1 MMCIFLYLSFSI
13 YFIYNLKPFPNAS
26 LTWRALKSQD
36 EKRKKEKAGKKI
48 KINWKQIFFPFYIYC
63 DQVLN
68 TTKTKRKRETTNLN
82 TVFPKIMKCYFFKS
96 HFIFIL
102 KKRIVQ
108 KKFLQWKQQVSVVRT
123 LSSTVCFDTIKLY
136 RSWALSSWGERRS
149 WLFYI
154 KQWHNVWFI
163 RKFSLSW
170 IPVNWETLTVHFV
183 VQQASNLNL
192 YSTNIHPISMSN
204 IKEGQSGR
212 CCLNTKK
219 RCLESLM
226 S

>member
-1 MMCIFLYLSFSI
+1 MLLFLKVILFS
-13 YFIYNLKPFPNAS
+13 Y
-26 LTWRALKSQD
+26 
-36 EKRKKEKAGKKI
+36 
-48 KINWKQIFFPFYIYC
+48 
-63 DQVLN
+63 
-68 TTKTKRKRETTNLN
+68 
-82 TVFPKIMKCYFFKS
+82 
-96 HFIFIL
+96 L
-102 KKRIVQ
+102 KKNCT

-170 IPVNWETLTVHFV
+170 ITVNWETLTVHFV

-219 RCLESLM
+219 TLSGVIDVIMQQWKGSPWMSTYTTPCVKLLQNKGTKVTYDFSLSLCLALARVGLYGSFSL
-226 S
+226 